1 MRYPYIKEHVFLKW
15 EEIMLDSVEIAKLA
29 GVSRGTVSKVL
40 NNYPNISEKTR
51 QKVLEIVKA
60 NNYIPNSNAQ
70 ALAGK
75 ANSVIG
81 IFIYEKNYEA
91 SIKVNNGKNFEY
103 FVDFIDACMEEAFL
117 YKHQVLVDVIG
128 DETGEARIEKFFKSG
143 NIAGGI
149 FIGLNQESTFI
160 KKLMNKDCKIALIDY
175 RKDLEGHKQNKTT
188 FLINI
193 KDYEASYEITQKVLD
208 TGAKNILYIAGDEEK
223 LTGVERK
230 RGYLKCLE
238 DNNGLINE
246 NLIISSN
253 FEKGDSYVKIKEF
266 FKKNIEID
274 GVISANDIMAYSFL
288 DVIQELNLKE
298 KFKDI
303 PIWGYDNLKYSFIQ
317 GIKTASPR
325 FNEAAIEAIKSL
337 IIDGYGKDNPQKIDV
352 KLIEKLE
359 DYLNS

>member
-1 MRYPYIKEHVFLKW
+1 
-15 EEIMLDSVEIAKLA
+15 MLDSIEIAKLA

-51 QKVLEIVKA
+51 QKVLEVVKA

-91 SIKVNNGKNFEY
+91 SIRVNNGKNFEY

-117 YKHQVLVDVIG
+117 YKHQVLVDVIE
-128 DETGEARIEKFFKSG
+128 DEIGEARIEKFFKSG

-160 KKLMNKDCKIALIDY
+160 KKLMEKDCKIALIDY
-175 RKDLEGHKQNKTT
+175 RKDLEGHKKNNTT

-193 KDYEASYEITQKVLD
+193 KDYEASYKITQKVLG
-208 TGAKNILYIAGDEEK
+208 TGARKILYIAGDEEK

-230 RGYLKCLE
+230 RGYLQCLK
-238 DNNGLINE
+238 DNNIAIDE

-253 FEKGDSYVKIKEF
+253 FEKADSYVKIKEF
-266 FKKNIEID
+266 FKNNIEID
-274 GVISANDIMAYSFL
+274 GVISANDSMAYSFL
-288 DVIQELNLKE
+288 DVVQELNIKE
-298 KFKDI
+298 RFKDI

-317 GIKTASPR
+317 GIKTVAPK

-337 IIDGYGKDNPQKIDV
+337 IIDGYGKDSSKKIDV
-352 KLIEKLE
+352 RLIEKLE